1 MKIPEE
7 RKIENLTVKEISYIE
22 VIKKLQNTKT
32 KKYRKI
38 NKTLTR
44 NSKEEFI
51 KYIHLHTS
59 KQQDKQTNNNNYY

>member
-1 MKIPEE
+1 MKALGD
-7 RKIENLTVKEISYIE
+7 RKTKNIK
-22 VIKKLQNTKT
+22 VIKKLQNTKI

-44 NSKEEFI
+44 NLKEGFI

-59 KQQDKQTNNNNYY
+59 KQQDNQTNNNY

>member
-1 MKIPEE
+1 M
-7 RKIENLTVKEISYIE
+7 YIE
-22 VIKKLQNTKT
+22 VIKELQNTKT

-44 NSKEEFI
+44 NSKERFI

-59 KQQDKQTNNNNYY
+59 KQQDKQTNNHY